1 MDLLIEGSTRD
12 LRCEMLR
19 NFFYEVIHFFESL
32 FDSGLIANTV
42 KEDRKGLHL
51 RELLLLFAF
60 FLMLARNIFNF

>member
-19 NFFYEVIHFFESL
+19 NFFYEVIHCFESL
-32 FDSGLIANTV
+32 FDSGLIANNV

-60 FLMLARNIFNF
+60 FNART